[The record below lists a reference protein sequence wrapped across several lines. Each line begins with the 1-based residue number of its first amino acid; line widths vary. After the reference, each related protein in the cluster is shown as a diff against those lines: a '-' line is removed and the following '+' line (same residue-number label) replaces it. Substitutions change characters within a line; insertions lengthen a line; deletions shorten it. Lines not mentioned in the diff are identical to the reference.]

1 MNNKRG
7 TYYLS
12 RIIKIGE
19 HLNKENLIEAIHNSS
34 KVQHGKY
41 NWSITDV
48 IDKSDNT
55 EPYIFG
61 NLSKYYEE
69 GEVKLIDEIDKKQV
83 NAKADDLLKA
93 STPFVYL
100 PDYSG
105 IAYMHVWNEI
115 DEQTFP
121 KRFEQIIE
129 SYFGGFFVGC
139 ELDPIADLRTF
150 LQRLDSLE
158 KITEISAKV
167 HPTNPLF
174 GRLWSELDDYVK
186 DRAADQIIITES
198 SNKGL
203 KTRLKELI
211 RGILKSNSW
220 EPAKKAGLTDAA
232 MLMAADGYGVGSAT
246 GTENG
251 EEVTVKTSKSR
262 KTFLFS
268 KTPDPE
274 QLASKARKI
283 FAQVSKERDMRHP

>member
-1 MNNKRG
+1 MEKKRG

-19 HLNKENLIEAIHNSS
+19 HLNQNKIIESIKNSS
-34 KVQHGKY
+34 KVQYGKY

-48 IDKSDNT
+48 IDRSDAT

-61 NLSKYYEE
+61 NLSKYFEE
-69 GEVKLIDEIDKKQV
+69 GEVKLIDEIDKRQI
-83 NAKADDLLKA
+83 NARAEDLLKA

-115 DEQTFP
+115 DETVFAN
-121 KRFEQIIE
+121 RFKQIIE
-129 SYFGGFFVGC
+129 SYFDGFFVSC
-139 ELDPIADLRTF
+139 ELDPIADLRGF
-150 LQRLDSLE
+150 LQRLESLD
-158 KITEISAKV
+158 KITQITATV

-186 DRAADQIIITES
+186 ERDADQLVITES
-198 SNKGL
+198 SNTGL
-203 KTRLKELI
+203 KTRIRELI
-211 RGILKSNSW
+211 RGILRNKSWIPSK
-220 EPAKKAGLTDAA
+220 EAALADAA
-232 MLMAADGYGVGSAT
+232 ILMAADGYGVGAAT
-246 GTENG
+246 GIEDG

-268 KTPDPE
+268 KTPEPE
-274 QLASKARKI
+274 LLASKARAI
-283 FAQVSKERDMRHP
+283 FSQISIERDMKHP